1 MNSVNNVE
9 KYDFDIMEL
18 IKTSFRMTKGFKGAF
33 WATTFIFALIFA
45 ALFYLVTHLFFPN
58 FTAETMQTHEFAMKS
73 QYIMLIL
80 LPIVTSFL
88 VLLQMMSLQHARGED
103 IIIRNIFS
111 DIKIIWRLLF
121 VAFIF
126 FIPNII
132 IDYIFGFALLVSEIN
147 FLTVIK
153 SAISW
158 AIAIVS
164 YFSFMLI
171 VDKNIGAIEAIK
183 LSFMSIK
190 QKIWKI
196 FAVYLFFYGIFFI
209 YPFLDQTIILPQF
222 SFLISVVVLIC
233 MIWFYPAMI
242 IGTNGLLYRIMFDG
256 MKLNSK

>member
-33 WATTFIFALIFA
+33 WATTFIFTLIFLI
-45 ALFYLVTHLFFPN
+45 LFYSVSHMFFSD
-58 FTAETMQTHEFAMKS
+58 FTMEIIKTQEFAMKS

-80 LPIVTSFL
+80 LPVSTLFL
-88 VLLQMMSLQHARGED
+88 VIFQIMSLQHARGEE
-103 IIIRNIFS
+103 IIVRNIFS

-126 FIPNII
+126 FIPNIV
-132 IDYIFGFALLVSEIN
+132 IDYIFDFVLLPSQIN
-147 FLTVIK
+147 FLTVVK
-153 SAISW
+153 STINW
-158 AIAIVS
+158 AVAIVS

-196 FAVYLFFYGIFFI
+196 FAVYLFFYGILFI
-209 YPFLDQTIILPQF
+209 YLFLDQAILPQF
-222 SFLISVVVLIC
+222 SLLLSVVVLIG
-233 MIWFYPAMI
+233 MIWFLPAMI
-242 IGTNGLLYRIMFDG
+242 IGTNGLLYRMMFDG